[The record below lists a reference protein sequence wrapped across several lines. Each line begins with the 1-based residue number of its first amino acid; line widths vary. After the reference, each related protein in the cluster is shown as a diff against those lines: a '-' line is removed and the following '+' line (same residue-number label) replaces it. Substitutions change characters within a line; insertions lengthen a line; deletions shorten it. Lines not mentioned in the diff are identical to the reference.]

1 LILSASINTG
11 NSPSHIIRNEKV
23 GGSIPLSG
31 TKKIKDL
38 AQPHPLGFVAFAP
51 DVRADVRR
59 FVSNG
64 RVTCPTAAR
73 AAGET
78 HSKFRFMKSPVR
90 RPS

>member
-1 LILSASINTG
+1 
-11 NSPSHIIRNEKV
+11 
-23 GGSIPLSG
+23 
-31 TKKIKDL
+31 
-38 AQPHPLGFVAFAP
+38 
-51 DVRADVRR
+51 
-59 FVSNG
+59 VSNG